1 MAKSRNVIFMLADQ
15 LRADSVG
22 CYGNAIVQTPNLDKL
37 AAEGTRFD
45 AAFAQHPQCVPS
57 RSSILTGRYPHVN
70 GAISNHC
77 AMHEQEVTLPEFLR
91 SVGWDTCAAGKVHL
105 FEDKTNASFAE
116 QMLCEGQNSAATDP
130 EVIHPH
136 YKKWI
141 KENGYW
147 DHFLRSYAHHSTQ
160 EYLDSFQCTVNCI
173 PAEAY
178 FDVWAADQAV
188 HYLDNRSSEA
198 PFFLFV
204 GFPNPHNPFEPPEP
218 YASLYKP
225 SEMPLPTSF
234 HSDLSEK
241 PPHQAKYKS
250 VGRTSNYE
258 NLDKESLQRVIAYYY
273 ASITMIDDQ
282 VGKIMNALTQGGLQE
297 DTLIVFVS
305 DHGELLGHHGML
317 QKPKDEYP
325 MLYDVSLRVPLIM
338 KSPSLQASRNHVVED
353 SIELIDIFPTI
364 VKELGIDAPSTLQ
377 GRSLNSDLRGE
388 PSQKRSTIFSEIGA
402 VKMLREQHWKL
413 IHYPGQDYGEL
424 YALDQDPDE
433 IHNLYSNPDYWEQ
446 RTRLSGLLLDRLIG
460 TEAPLHGESL
470 RGPAYWRK
478 LTEMV

>member
-1 MAKSRNVIFMLADQ
+1 MSGARNVIFMLADQ

-45 AAFAQHPQCVPS
+45 SAFAQHPQCVPS
-57 RSSILTGRYPHVN
+57 RSSILTGRYPHAN

-77 AMHEQEVTLPEFLR
+77 AMHEQEVTLPEYLR
-91 SVGWDTCAAGKVHL
+91 SAGWDTCATGKVHL
-105 FEDKTNASFAE
+105 FEQKTNASFTE

-130 EVIHPH
+130 EVIYPH

-147 DHFLRSYAHHSTQ
+147 DHFLRSYGHHATQ
-160 EYLDSFQCTVNCI
+160 EYLDTFQCTVNCI

-188 HYLDNRSSEA
+188 TWLENRSSES

-218 YASLYKP
+218 YASLYNP
-225 SEMPLPTSF
+225 SEMPLPESF
-234 HSDLSEK
+234 HSDLSQK
-241 PPHQAKYKS
+241 PPHQAKYK
-250 VGRTSNYE
+250 VEGRPSNYE

-282 VGKIMNALTQGGLQE
+282 VGKIMNSLSQYKLME

-325 MLYDVSLRVPLIM
+325 MLYDVSLRVPLIIR
-338 KSPSLQASRNHVVED
+338 SPSPEASRGHLVED

-364 VKELGIDAPSTLQ
+364 VKELGIDSPSELQ
-377 GRSLNSDLRGE
+377 GQGLNSDLYGE
-388 PSQKRSTIFSEIGA
+388 PSPKRSNIFSEIGA
-402 VKMLREQHWKL
+402 VKMLREKDWKL
-413 IHYPGQDYGEL
+413 IHYPGQEYGEL

-433 IHNLYSNPDYWEQ
+433 MNNLYSNPDYREQ
-446 RTRLSGLLLDRLIG
+446 RARLQSILLDRLIG
-460 TEAPLHGESL
+460 TEASLHGESL

-478 LTEMV
+478 LTRMA

>member
-1 MAKSRNVIFMLADQ
+1 MAKTRNVIFMLADQ

-22 CYGNAIVQTPNLDKL
+22 CYGNAIVKTPNLDNL

-45 AAFAQHPQCVPS
+45 SAFAQHPQCVPS
-57 RSSILTGRYPHVN
+57 RSSILTGRYPHIN

-77 AMHEQEVTLPEFLR
+77 AMHEEEVTLPEFLK
-91 SVGWDTCAAGKVHL
+91 SSDWDTCATGKVHL
-105 FEDKTNASFAE
+105 FEDKTNASFGE
-116 QMLCEGQNSAATDP
+116 QRLTEGQNSAATDP
-130 EVIHPH
+130 EVMYPH
-136 YKKWI
+136 YKQWI
-141 KENGYW
+141 KDNGYW
-147 DHFLRSYAHHSTQ
+147 DYFQRSYAHHATQ

-188 HYLDNRSSEA
+188 NFLENRSSDT

-218 YASLYKP
+218 YASLYNP
-225 SEMPLPTSF
+225 SEMPLPDSF
-234 HSDLSEK
+234 HSDLSKK
-241 PPHQAKYKS
+241 PPHQANYKAE
-250 VGRTSNYE
+250 GRTSNYE
-258 NLDKESLQRVIAYYY
+258 NLDKERLQRVIAYYY

-282 VGKIMNALTQGGLQE
+282 VGKIMKALTQCELLE

-325 MLYDVSLRVPLIM
+325 MLYDVSLRVPLIIR
-338 KSPSLQASRNHVVED
+338 SPSPQTSRGHIVHD
-353 SIELIDIFPTI
+353 PIELIDIYPTI
-364 VKELGIDAPSTLQ
+364 IDELEMDPPTSLQ
-377 GRSLNSDLRGE
+377 GHSLQTDLHGE
-388 PSQKRSTIFSEIGA
+388 SSPKRSSIFAEIGA
-402 VKMLREQHWKL
+402 VKMIREQGWKL
-413 IHYPGQDYGEL
+413 IYYPGQDYGEL
-424 YALDQDPDE
+424 YALDKDPDE
-433 IHNLYSNPDYWEQ
+433 IHNFYNDPDYREQ
-446 RTRLSGLLLDRLIG
+446 RERLNSLLLDRLIG

-478 LTEMV
+478 LTQMT

>member
-1 MAKSRNVIFMLADQ
+1 MLADQ

-45 AAFAQHPQCVPS
+45 SAYAQHPQCVPS
-57 RSSILTGRYPHVN
+57 RSSILTGRYPHAN

-77 AMHEQEVTLPEFLR
+77 AMNSQEVMLPEFLR
-91 SVGWDTCAAGKVHL
+91 LAGWDTCATGKVHL

-141 KENGYW
+141 KNNGYW
-147 DHFLRSYAHHSTQ
+147 DYFLRSYAHHATQ

-173 PAEAY
+173 PTEAY
-178 FDVWAADQAV
+178 FDVWAADRAV
-188 HYLDNRSSEA
+188 NYLDNRSSKA

-225 SEMPLPTSF
+225 SEMPLPESF

-250 VGRTSNYE
+250 EGRTSNYE

-297 DTLIVFVS
+297 DTLIVFLS

-325 MLYDVSLRVPLIM
+325 MLYDVSLRVPLIIR
-338 KSPSLQASRNHVVED
+338 SPSPQASRGHIVED
-353 SIELIDIFPTI
+353 PIELIDIFPTI
-364 VKELGIDAPSTLQ
+364 VKELGIDSPSELQ
-377 GRSLNSDLRGE
+377 GHSLYLDLHGD

-402 VKMLREQHWKL
+402 VKMLREKDLKL

-433 IHNLYSNPDYWEQ
+433 MNNLYHNPHYREE
-446 RTRLSGLLLDRLIG
+446 RTRLGDLLLDRLIG
-460 TEAPLHGESL
+460 TEAPLHGKSL

-478 LTEMV
+478 LTRMA